1 MSIEK
6 AYLRQF
12 GAEDRVIEF
21 PVSSATVELAA
32 EAAHCEPARIAKTLS
47 FRTNDGVIL
56 ILAAGDTKID
66 NPKYKARFGCKAR
79 MLAFEEVEP
88 EIGHAVGGV
97 CPFGLENP
105 LAVYC
110 DVSLRHYQEVLPA
123 AGAIHSAVRI
133 EPERMAQLTDATW
146 VDVCL

>member
-1 MSIEK
+1 MSIEKAK

-56 ILAAGDTKID
+56 IVAAGDTKICLLYTSSRTRSSSRR
-66 NPKYKARFGCKAR
+66 PCVRTR
-79 MLAFEEVEP
+79 P
-88 EIGHAVGGV
+88 
-97 CPFGLENP
+97 
-105 LAVYC
+105 
-110 DVSLRHYQEVLPA
+110 SLSISPA
-123 AGAIHSAVRI
+123 AAIRTARRSHATAARI
-133 EPERMAQLTDATW
+133 FTSD
-146 VDVCL
+146 